1 MHVCLQAALAGASVS
16 AAILEV
22 VGAVSA
28 TKGLFKKSLHPA
40 MHAALDRLA
49 AEGACIAAQAA
60 AAEDEAREC
69 VEALV
74 KAAVANV
81 VAQAEAESQ
90 VKTLVKTAIAN
101 VVAQAEA
108 RECVAKMVQAA
119 VDSVLA
125 GAASKGG
132 NPDATEVCKLQEGL
146 LDLLNVTPVG
156 EDA

>member
-22 VGAVSA
+22 VWAVSA
-28 TKGLFKKSLHPA
+28 TKGLFKKNLHPA

-60 AAEDEAREC
+60 AAEDEARQC
-69 VEALV
+69 VE
-74 KAAVANV
+74 
-81 VAQAEAESQ
+81 
-90 VKTLVKTAIAN
+90 TLVKTAVAN

-125 GAASKGG
+125 GSASKGA
-132 NPDATEVCKLQEGL
+132 NPDATEV
-146 LDLLNVTPVG
+146 
-156 EDA
+156 